1 MHLNKTVF
9 AKIVIIILLKLSQ
22 IKTIVLLFMSKMIGY
37 QAQNFVNKNSKK
49 LSKMKLI
56 NNPWNQLKLQ
66 IEKTAILV
74 VLRDNCIN
82 SLGCLINIQNL
93 IAIRF
98 VVLPRK
104 RIKAQCNQLLL
115 WLNILQLWNL
125 QKICNYLRRQMD
137 RSFQI

>member
-56 NNPWNQLKLQ
+56 NNP
-66 IEKTAILV
+66 
-74 VLRDNCIN
+74 
-82 SLGCLINIQNL
+82 
-93 IAIRF
+93 
-98 VVLPRK
+98 
-104 RIKAQCNQLLL
+104 
-115 WLNILQLWNL
+115 
-125 QKICNYLRRQMD
+125 
-137 RSFQI
+137 